1 MNIIV
6 AAFTVS
12 EKSINTIKQ
21 DSDYKI
27 IMCVG
32 TKFRLSVVLTVIGSY
47 DGLGICLTSL
57 S

>member
-1 MNIIV
+1 MNIKV

-21 DSDYKI
+21 DSDSEV

-32 TKFRLSVVLTVIGSY
+32 TKFRLSVDLTVIESY
-47 DGLGICLTSL
+47 DNLEICLTSL